1 MPIRHRPAQAQASL
15 VDCRRRPSWVVQI
28 TLPKAAMP
36 YQRILVPID
45 FSDASLTAFQLALDH
60 YAHPDR
66 TLVLLH
72 VVTAGGGQ
80 DLAAQSAAAEE
91 ARRRITTL
99 GNSRKAA
106 WKDVETLVEAGKPTE
121 LIITTAQREGV
132 DLVIM
137 GSHGTGGVRQML
149 FGSTTYDVARKVR
162 CSVLISKPD

>member
-1 MPIRHRPAQAQASL
+1 
-15 VDCRRRPSWVVQI
+15 
-28 TLPKAAMP
+28 MP

-60 YAHPDR
+60 YAHADR

-72 VVTAGGGQ
+72 VVTAGGGE

-99 GNSRKAA
+99 GNSRKSA
-106 WKDVETLVEAGKPTE
+106 WKDVETLVEAGKPTD
-121 LIITTAQREGV
+121 LIIATAQRESV

-137 GSHGTGGVRQML
+137 GSHGAGGVRQML

-162 CSVLISKPD
+162 CSVLISKPH